1 MTSVSMRQM
10 LEAGV
15 HFGHQTRFWNP
26 KMAPFIFGERNKIH
40 IINLEKTQPLY
51 ARAAAFIKGVASEG
65 GKVLFV
71 GTKRSAR
78 DAVEKEAARCN
89 MPYVNQR
96 WLGGMLTNFK
106 TIRQSI
112 KRLNELDEMAQNGSL
127 DRRGKK
133 EAQML
138 RREMDKLL
146 RSLGGIRD
154 MTALPDALFVID
166 VGHEEIAISE
176 ARKLGI
182 PVVAVVDTNCSPDG
196 IDYVIPG
203 NDDAM
208 RAILL
213 YAGGIA
219 ESVLEGKASLPEVPV
234 GEDEFVELD
243 EEGNPKK
250 RAAAGRRPPPA
261 AGRGKKPAPRRKVP
275 VTVIP
280 GAAAVAAQLDEVE
293 VETDEVD
300 APDCGAGR
308 NSPGERAAAQARRP
322 AHTGARRLRF
332 GRGER
337 RNEHPPLA
345 SYRPTD
351 RLIRKAAQRRIR
363 RTMNIT
369 ADTVKQLRERTGA
382 GMMECKKALGRDQG
396 RSGRGGRTHAQER
409 PGQGRQEG
417 RPDRGGGHRRRGARR
432 QQRGAGG
439 NQLRNRFRGA
449 QRGVSGIR
457 PRPREGGAGAFARR
471 CRRALLQLAHG
482 AGTLEDRRRALIAK
496 IGENIAVRRFVRITA
511 PGALGAYVHGSRI
524 GSLVA
529 LEGGD
534 EALARD
540 LAMHVAAVNPAY
552 VDAPQVPAAVLDKER
567 EILTEQTKGEKKP
580 PEIIAKMVEGRLR
593 KFLAEIT
600 LLGQPFVKD
609 PETTVEKLLKKSG
622 AKVVQF
628 VRYEVGAGIEK
639 KQDDFVGEVM
649 AQVKA
654 QDKAPQGGA
663 DQEAL
668 VPIAEDPINLP

>member
-51 ARAAAFIKGVASEG
+51 TTAANFIKGVAAEG
-65 GKVLFV
+65 GKILFV

-78 DAVEKEAARCN
+78 DAVQKEAGRCN

-166 VGHEEIAISE
+166 VGHEEIAIHE

-213 YAGGIA
+213 YAGGVA
-219 ESVLEGKASLPEVPV
+219 DSVLEGKASLPEVPV

-250 RAAAGRRPPPA
+250 RSAGAGRRPPQGAPVRGDRG
-261 AGRGKKPAPRRKVP
+261 GRKPPPRRKVP

-280 GAAAVAAQLDEVE
+280 GVAATAGADDVE
-293 VETDEVD
+293 IDDVDVADAAPAETRPAS
-300 APDCGAGR
+300 APR
-308 NSPGERAAAQARRP
+308 RRP
-322 AHTGARRLRF
+322 VGRSTGA
-332 GRGER
+332 
-337 RNEHPPLA
+337 P
-345 SYRPTD
+345 
-351 RLIRKAAQRRIR
+351 
-363 RTMNIT
+363 
-369 ADTVKQLRERTGA
+369 
-382 GMMECKKALGRDQG
+382 
-396 RSGRGGRTHAQER
+396 
-409 PGQGRQEG
+409 
-417 RPDRGGGHRRRGARR
+417 RRG
-432 QQRGAGG
+432 
-439 NQLRNRFRGA
+439 
-449 QRGVSGIR
+449 
-457 PRPREGGAGAFARR
+457 
-471 CRRALLQLAHG
+471 
-482 AGTLEDRRRALIAK
+482 
-496 IGENIAVRRFVRITA
+496 
-511 PGALGAYVHGSRI
+511 
-524 GSLVA
+524 
-529 LEGGD
+529 
-534 EALARD
+534 
-540 LAMHVAAVNPAY
+540 
-552 VDAPQVPAAVLDKER
+552 
-567 EILTEQTKGEKKP
+567 
-580 PEIIAKMVEGRLR
+580 
-593 KFLAEIT
+593 
-600 LLGQPFVKD
+600 
-609 PETTVEKLLKKSG
+609 
-622 AKVVQF
+622 
-628 VRYEVGAGIEK
+628 
-639 KQDDFVGEVM
+639 
-649 AQVKA
+649 
-654 QDKAPQGGA
+654 
-663 DQEAL
+663 
-668 VPIAEDPINLP
+668 